1 MNKFAKIDGHQNL
14 IRDIKSNAIIN
25 TDISEGNNYLQNR
38 EKRKEDQ
45 ETMQKLKNDI
55 DSLKSSI
62 DEIKF
67 LIKGIKNESQ

>member
-25 TDISEGNNYLQNR
+25 TDMFEGNNYLHNR
-38 EKRKEDQ
+38 EKRKEDE
-45 ETMQKLKNDI
+45 ETMRKLKTDI

-67 LIKGIKNESQ
+67 LIKCIRNESQ